1 MSVPVRR
8 SPNDTRDAEAG
19 PTGSRLRVSLSP
31 QTRRRLVR
39 LLVAKA
45 ALDLLFVTT
54 LAFGT
59 GHLPLRT
66 RFGGTVDQ
74 AGPRA
79 VRGRLTDASGQGRPV
94 EVQLFLDGRFAA
106 SALVEAGEREGER
119 PFVFDLDPPRD
130 GAREAL
136 VFAVEPSR
144 DGSRRTLHPLGGPA
158 PLAEK

>member
-8 SPNDTRDAEAG
+8 SPNDTDDAEAG
-19 PTGSRLRVSLSP
+19 PTGPRLRVSFP
-31 QTRRRLVR
+31 EKTAKTRRRLVR

-45 ALDLLFVTT
+45 ALDLVFVST

-59 GHLPLRT
+59 GHIRLGA
-66 RFGGTVDQ
+66 RFAGRVEH

-79 VRGRLTDASGQGRPV
+79 VRGHLKGAAGPV

-106 SALVEAGEREGER
+106 SALAAEGGTEGQLS
-119 PFVFDLDPPRD
+119 FVFRLDPPRAD
-130 GAREAL
+130 AREAR

-144 DGSRRTLHPLGGPA
+144 EGSRRALHPLGGPV
-158 PLAEK
+158 PLADK